1 MFISDTISIND
12 YNYDLPEAS
21 IAKFPLENRDDSKLL
36 VLNNK
41 RLSSHVFREIPD
53 LLPKDS
59 LLIFNN
65 TKVIYARLLFR
76 KPSGSLI
83 EVFCLEPAGEI
94 KDIQLSFQQKDKAIW
109 KCFIGNNKRWKE
121 EYQEKVFNYNGNT
134 ITLKAERKEA
144 VDEAWIVEF
153 TWNEP
158 SFTFAEVLDHAGIIP
173 LPPYLNR
180 NSADSDKI
188 RYQTIYARMKGSVA
202 APTAGLH
209 FTNEIFNRLKKER
222 INVDYITL
230 HVGAGTFKP
239 VSTDD
244 VMEHTMHHENIII
257 EKHTIQNLID
267 NLENNTIIAVGTT
280 SARTLESLYWFGV
293 KLEVEKDTCN
303 TIDIAQWDAYAE
315 VYNKDISTKS
325 ALENI
330 ISFLNANNMHTLYGQ
345 TQLMIV
351 PGYKFRVIN
360 GLITNF
366 HQPKSTLLLLIAAM
380 LGKDWKKVY
389 DYALAHNY
397 RFLSYGDSCLFL
409 NEE

>member
-12 YNYDLPEAS
+12 YDYDLPEKS
-21 IAKFPLENRDDSKLL
+21 IAKFPLEKRDESKLL
-36 VLNNK
+36 LLNDEGI
-41 RLSSHVFREIPD
+41 STHVFRDIPD

-65 TKVIYARLLFR
+65 TKVIFARILFR

-83 EVFCLEPAGEI
+83 EIFCLEPAG
-94 KDIQLSFQQKDKAIW
+94 DIRDAQLSFQQKGVSTW

-121 EYQEKVFNYNGNT
+121 DYQEKVFNYQDKT

-144 VDEAWIVEF
+144 VEDAWIVEF
-153 TWNEP
+153 SWNEP
-158 SFTFAEVLDHAGIIP
+158 TLSFAEVLELIGIIP

-180 NSADSDKI
+180 NAVDSDKI

-209 FTNEIFNRLKKER
+209 FTNEVFNRLKKER
-222 INVDYITL
+222 INVDYVTL

-239 VSTDD
+239 VSTEDAT
-244 VMEHTMHHENIII
+244 EHIMHHEKIII
-257 EKHTIQNLID
+257 EKQTIVNIID
-267 NLENNTIIAVGTT
+267 NLNNKIIAVGTT

-293 KLEVEKDTCN
+293 KLKVDKDACTSFN
-303 TIDIAQWDAYAE
+303 ISQWDAYAKA
-315 VYNKDISTKS
+315 YNKNISTTI
-325 ALENI
+325 ALQNV
-330 ISFLNANNMHTLYGQ
+330 ISYIDKNNLHTLYGD

-351 PGYKFRVIN
+351 PGYKFRVIT
-360 GLITNF
+360 GIITNF
-366 HQPKSTLLLLIAAM
+366 HQPKSTLLLLIAAFI
-380 LGKDWKKVY
+380 GKQWKDAY
-389 DYALAHNY
+389 AYALANGF

-409 NEE
+409 KE

>member
-1 MFISDTISIND
+1 MLSPDTISIDN

-21 IAKFPLENRDDSKLL
+21 IAKFPLDNRDDSKLL
-36 VLNNK
+36 FLKNGNISVHPFK
-41 RLSSHVFREIPD
+41 EIPD
-53 LLPKDS
+53 MLYKHS

-65 TKVIYARLLFR
+65 TKVIHARILFR
-76 KPSGSLI
+76 KQSGSLI
-83 EVFCLEPAGEI
+83 EIFCLEPAGEVS
-94 KDIQLSFQQKDKAIW
+94 DVQLSFQQKEKTTW
-109 KCFIGNNKRWKE
+109 KCFVGNNKRWKE
-121 EYQEKVFNYNGNT
+121 DFQEKIFNYKGNT

-144 VDEAWIVEF
+144 VDDAWIIDF

-158 SFTFAEVLDHAGIIP
+158 SLSFAEVLDIIGQIP

-180 NSADSDKI
+180 NAVDSDNI

-222 INVDYITL
+222 INVDYVTL

-239 VSTDD
+239 VNTDN
-244 VMEHTMHHENIII
+244 VAEHIMHYEKIVIEKQTILNII
-257 EKHTIQNLID
+257 ENLA
-267 NLENNTIIAVGTT
+267 NNIIAVGTT
-280 SARTLESLYWFGV
+280 STRTLESLYWFGV
-293 KLEVEKDTCN
+293 KLEVDKDKCT
-303 TIDIAQWDAYAE
+303 TFDISQWDAYADA
-315 VYNKDISTKS
+315 YNKDITTKK

-330 ISFLNANNMHTLYGQ
+330 IIYMTDNNLTNLNGQ

-360 GLITNF
+360 GMFTNF
-366 HQPKSTLLLLIAAM
+366 HQPKSTLLLLIAAF
-380 LGKDWKKVY
+380 LGEQWKEAY
-389 DYALAHNY
+389 DYALKHGF

-409 NEE
+409 KEK